1 MEWAQIATGL
11 AILIGILMMVRTT
24 IVGPTLMDRILA
36 VNVIGTKT
44 IVLLALIGFLQV
56 EVTAAAGHVAP
67 DFTRAS
73 FWLDI
78 ALAYALINFIATIAI
93 MRYLEARARER
104 SKSASQE
111 EAQL

>member
-1 MEWAQIATGL
+1 MEYAQITTAI

-56 EVTAAAGHVAP
+56 ELTAATGGVAI
-67 DFTRAS
+67 DFDRAS

-78 ALAYALINFIATIAI
+78 ALAYALINFLATIAI

-104 SKSASQE
+104 ASEGRDE
-111 EAQL
+111 EVGT